1 MRWAIVRMVL
11 FLLAFTAF
19 AIAQPHMG
27 WTLPIKLAAAVLTF
41 GGASFLI

>member
-19 AIAQPHMG
+19 AIAQPHVG
-27 WTLPIKLAAAVLTF
+27 WTLPIKLAAAALTF

>member
-1 MRWAIVRMVL
+1 MRWAMVRMVL

-19 AIAQPHMG
+19 AVAQPHVG

-41 GGASFLI
+41 GGATFLI